1 MSCSIELRNKAK
13 EIVDYTI
20 VSQEDFVELSKYKWS
35 KSNDYASGKVDN
47 KTWRLHRY
55 IMIKILCNDITSKVP
70 IDHIDNNRLN
80 NTRENLRIVT
90 HSENSRN
97 RVKKENTTSQYI
109 GVCFNT
115 TSNKWQSQI
124 KINHKKLNALY
135 ENVHH
140 AAHQYNLWCQQYE
153 LNMPKLNS
161 IPDELLEDFIQHKPR
176 DNGLP
181 KNIELIESG
190 KYRVVINRKHIGH
203 YNTLNEAIEVKEN
216 TLKELESSK
225 LNDILSKP
233 IERNE
238 DGNCIINITSK
249 NINYEMIVD
258 EDNYYELIQYGIS
271 LNDNGYAKNCKLGY
285 IHRYVMNYIE
295 DHFIDHIN
303 SNRLDNRK
311 SNLRV
316 ATAQEN
322 SMNTSSRVS
331 STSKYIGVYLTK
343 SGKYVA
349 KINGKYIGI
358 FENEI
363 DAAKARDEATKKM
376 CREFGKLNFSNE

>member
-1 MSCSIELRNKAK
+1 MSCSIPLRNKAK

-20 VSQEDFVELSKYKWS
+20 VSEEDYEELSKYKWC
-35 KSNDYASGKVDN
+35 KSNNYVQGNIDN

-55 IMIKILCNDITSKVP
+55 IMIKLLGNDITSKIP

-80 NTRENLRIVT
+80 NTRDNLRIVT

-97 RVKKENTTSQYI
+97 RVKKENTTSKYI

-176 DNGLP
+176 DNRLP
-181 KNIELIESG
+181 KNITLLKSG
-190 KYRVVINRKHIGH
+190 KYNVTISGKHIGN
-203 YNTLNEAIEVKEN
+203 YGTLDEAIEVKEN
-216 TLKELESSK
+216 TLKEIEAGK
-225 LNDILSKP
+225 LNKILSKP
-233 IERNE
+233 IFRND
-238 DGNCIINITSK
+238 DGDCIIEITSK
-249 NINYEMIVD
+249 NVKHEMIVD
-258 EDNYYELIQYGIS
+258 EDNYYELIQYGIVYS
-271 LNDNGYAKNCKLGY
+271 HGYAYNRKLGS
-285 IHRYVMNYIE
+285 IHRYVMNYTE
-295 DHFIDHIN
+295 DYYIDHIN
-303 SNRLDNRK
+303 GNRLDNRK

-316 ATAQEN
+316 VTAQEN
-322 SMNTSSRVS
+322 NMNRSVSINSS
-331 STSKYIGVYLTK
+331 SKYIGVNLTK
-343 SGKYVA
+343 SGKYQA
-349 KINGKYIGI
+349 KIKNKHLGA

-376 CREFGKLNFSNE
+376 YGEFGKLNFPNL